1 VAWGA
6 SMSLEEIA
14 RSIGEFIRSFG
25 TEIQEIAMYVWR
37 YPIDWDG
44 ISSLAVG
51 IFLWAVAAVI
61 LYFVTIGVR
70 RLFASPPKSK

>member
-1 VAWGA
+1 
-6 SMSLEEIA
+6 M
-14 RSIGEFIRSFG
+14 
-25 TEIQEIAMYVWR
+25 
-37 YPIDWDG
+37 PIDWDG

-70 RLFASPPKSK
+70 RLFAPLPPKSK